1 MAAAVLILG
10 GCASVKKQRSRAH
23 EFFREHPA
31 ELAELC
37 GDKFPPRV
45 EYRPGKTETLIHR
58 DTVTTPGDSIP
69 CPETVNPETGE
80 KYIPKVKCPDTRL
93 ITERWLR
100 TDSLLQASTAREEQ
114 YRLES
119 ERHARLATTERVLR
133 EQADKRAKNRG
144 WALGG
149 VLAAIAGYFIL
160 KGRRII

>member
-37 GDKFPPRV
+37 GDKFPPKI
-45 EYRPGKTETLIHR
+45 EYRPGKPIIKSDTTVVTDTVKVTVDCPDGTQVDCPPNKTVTIR
-58 DTVTTPGDSIP
+58 DTI
-69 CPETVNPETGE
+69 TVR
-80 KYIPKVKCPDTRL
+80 DT
-93 ITERWLR
+93 IYQEN
-100 TDSLLQASTAREEQ
+100 TARIEEF
-114 YRLES
+114 RLRA
-119 ERHARLATTERVLR
+119 ERAERLTVVEQTLR
-133 EQADKRAKNRG
+133 QQADKRAKNRG

-149 VLAAIAGYFIL
+149 LLTVIVLYFIL